1 MNNNIKRFL
10 MMSVVV
16 AITLLLPATS
26 VSQDNTSDFEL
37 LKSELS
43 ESSLP
48 LVNITVD
55 LENVSRESYTNASI
69 EIVDPLMRTDG
80 NVSTM
85 LSCKV
90 KSSTHTDKNV
100 YIQDI
105 AYQMWI
111 LKNCPIRFSDTARK
125 HIGQQRFFITFVRA
139 CRFFPS
145 IIRCIFLSGHRLRKS
160 FE

>member
-1 MNNNIKRFL
+1 MNTNIKRFL

-55 LENVSRESYTNASI
+55 LENVSR
-69 EIVDPLMRTDG
+69 
-80 NVSTM
+80 
-85 LSCKV
+85 KV
-90 KSSTHTDKNV
+90 KSLTHTDKNV

-125 HIGQQRFFITFVRA
+125 HIGQQ
-139 CRFFPS
+139 
-145 IIRCIFLSGHRLRKS
+145 
-160 FE
+160 